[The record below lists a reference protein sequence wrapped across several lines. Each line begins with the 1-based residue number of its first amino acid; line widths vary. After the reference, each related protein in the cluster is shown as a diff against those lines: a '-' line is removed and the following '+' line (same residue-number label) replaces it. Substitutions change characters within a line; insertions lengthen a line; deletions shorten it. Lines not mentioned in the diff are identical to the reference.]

1 MFLTLDCKEFEKDI
15 IWRSESRG
23 GAQYV
28 FRFDNGY
35 GALVVTTK
43 DENLRR
49 NRINVWEFSVI
60 KFKRGRTAYMRD
72 NSTVVAG
79 STIKYCDTSDIIAFL
94 REVEGL

>member
-1 MFLTLDCKEFEKDI
+1 MFLTLDCKEFERNM

-35 GALVVTTK
+35 GAVVVTTK

-49 NRINVWEFSVI
+49 NKINVWEFSVI
-60 KFKRGRTAYMRD
+60 RFKGKQSAYVFD

-79 STIKYCDTSDIIAFL
+79 STIKYCDNSDIIAFL